1 MKELVDGGGH
11 PDGEVDPPLVV
22 LDRVCC
28 TFLLGLCADR
38 LSLDEGR
45 TLAIWIKDRGNELG
59 LAGSLSPL
67 LSVCALIATQCC
79 LGLAQAS
86 STYSNLESADMD
98 SLYVVLLKTNAK
110 AYGIEM

>member
-11 PDGEVDPPLVV
+11 PDGEVDPPLIL

-59 LAGSLSPL
+59 SCWVSLSPFRMCTYRYAM
-67 LSVCALIATQCC
+67 LS
-79 LGLAQAS
+79 GRLAQAS

-98 SLYVVLLKTNAK
+98 SLYVWC
-110 AYGIEM
+110 Y

>member
-11 PDGEVDPPLVV
+11 PDGEVDPPLVL

-59 LAGSLSPL
+59 SCWVSSPL
-67 LSVCALIATQCC
+67 LSVCALIATLRNVVWLG
-79 LGLAQAS
+79 LGLAQ
-86 STYSNLESADMD
+86 L
-98 SLYVVLLKTNAK
+98 SLPCSRLLAL
-110 AYGIEM
+110 ARI

>member
-11 PDGEVDPPLVV
+11 PDGEVDPPLVL

-59 LAGSLSPL
+59 SCWVSLSFPYVH
-67 LSVCALIATQCC
+67 LSLR
-79 LGLAQAS
+79 
-86 STYSNLESADMD
+86 N
-98 SLYVVLLKTNAK
+98 VVW
-110 AYGIEM
+110 G